1 MQPPVILKTKDSP
14 PCKIPKDWGY
24 EIIFA
29 NNEEYCGKLLVFNK
43 DCQFSMHYHLIKDE
57 TWYVQSGEFLF
68 SWIDT
73 EKAEVQETKLV
84 EGDSVRINI
93 GQPHQLKSL
102 TGGTIFEVST
112 QHFNE
117 DSYRIWR

>member
-1 MQPPVILKTKDSP
+1 MKPPVIIKSKDSP
-14 PCKIPKDWGY
+14 SCKVPKDWGY

-29 NNEEYCGKLLVFNK
+29 NNEQYCGKLLVFK
-43 DCQFSMHYHLIKDE
+43 KGCQFSMHYHLIKDE

-73 EKAEVQETKLV
+73 KKAEVQEAKLV
-84 EGDSVRINI
+84 EGDSVRINM